1 MNIKEL
7 KGTMDLSDFV
17 EGLVDQK
24 KVETLGAVWEDY
36 VDCNHCSYREKCKA
50 ICDHY
55 EDKGVDL
62 YCGQVIDY
70 LLGDLD
76 LDSLPTEVEYNG

>member
-7 KGTMDLSDFV
+7 KGTMSLSDFV

-24 KVETLGAVWEDY
+24 KLETLGQVWEDF
-36 VDCNHCSYREKCKA
+36 VDCNHCSYREKCQA
-50 ICDHY
+50 ICNYY
-55 EDKGVDL
+55 EEKDINL
-62 YCGQVIDY
+62 YCSQVIDF

-76 LDSLPTEVEYNG
+76 PDTLPKEV